1 METTEDKRA
10 GETAED
16 KQAAESTQSTQAT
29 ETTETAES
37 SQATESAQAS
47 ESAQALEEPLL
58 PRKDIALRFL
68 FTLVFVVAFEIF
80 KAVLWIIV
88 LFQYIYLFIT
98 RSYSDTLRNFCNK
111 LSVYAY
117 EVFRYLSLNENDRP
131 FPFSGFPEET
141 EPPEDEVL
149 FP

>member
-1 METTEDKRA
+1 METTEPT
-10 GETAED
+10 ENN
-16 KQAAESTQSTQAT
+16 QASESTESTRET

-37 SQATESAQAS
+37 SETTESTQTSEDSQAI
-47 ESAQALEEPLL
+47 EEPLL

-68 FTLVFVVAFEIF
+68 FTLIFVVAFEIF
-80 KAVLWIIV
+80 KAVLWVIV
-88 LFQYIYLFIT
+88 LFQYIYLLIT
-98 RSYSDTLRNFCNK
+98 RTYSDTLRNFCNK

-117 EVFRYLSLNENDRP
+117 RVFRYMSLNENDRP
-131 FPFSGFPEET
+131 FPFMGFPEEI